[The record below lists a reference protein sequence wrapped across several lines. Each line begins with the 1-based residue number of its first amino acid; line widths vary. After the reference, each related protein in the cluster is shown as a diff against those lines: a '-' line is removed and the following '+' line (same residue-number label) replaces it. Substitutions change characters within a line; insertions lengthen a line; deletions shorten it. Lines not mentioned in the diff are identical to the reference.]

1 MFSVIYLD
9 LSITVAFGGRS
20 EVAIFAAAD
29 DFYRVCLPFREVPNH
44 VQITRLVI
52 QILSPLCL

>member
-1 MFSVIYLD
+1 VIYLD